1 MATYQLGTYLENFLE
16 SVAGLPQDLRRNF
29 ALMADLDSRSQEATE
44 KIKRLQTNYLNGIRR
59 MHREGRKEPPEA
71 TLDEIRTLYKT
82 CLEFSDE
89 KIALAVQTY
98 RIIDKYIQRLDGD
111 LKKFEAELSEAQQ
124 AQLKAGLEASGQFPT
139 PDDSKKSRKRKQ
151 MSGSLNVDEIEVAK
165 NDKKGKGVGG
175 RTKEKL
181 RPHSVDLDMPV
192 DPNEPTYCICRR
204 VSFGNMVGCDNP
216 DCPIEW
222 FHFECV
228 GLTASPKG
236 KWLCSECLEAKKK
249 RS

>member
-44 KIKRLQTNYLNGIRR
+44 KIKRLQNNYMNGMRR

-71 TLDEIRTLYKT
+71 TLEEIRALYKT

-111 LKKFEAELSEAQQ
+111 LKKFEAELSESQQ
-124 AQLKAGLEASGQFPT
+124 AQLKAGLEASAQFNT
-139 PDDSKKSRKRKQ
+139 DDTKKSRKRKQ
-151 MSGSLNVDEIEVAK
+151 MSSATLDLGDEGK
-165 NDKKGKGVGG
+165 DKKGKVL
-175 RTKEKL
+175 RADKP
-181 RPHSVDLDMPV
+181 RPHAVDLDMPV
-192 DPNEPTYCICRR
+192 DPNEPLYCFCRR

-222 FHFECV
+222 FHFDCV

-236 KWLCSECLEAKKK
+236 KWLCSTCLEQKKK
-249 RS
+249 RG